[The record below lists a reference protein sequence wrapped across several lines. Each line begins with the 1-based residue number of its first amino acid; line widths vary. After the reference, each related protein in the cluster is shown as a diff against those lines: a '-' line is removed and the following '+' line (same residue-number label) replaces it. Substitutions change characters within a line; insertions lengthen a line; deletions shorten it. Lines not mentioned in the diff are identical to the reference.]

1 MHLPEQFRAALL
13 HSRLIEPG
21 NTVLVAVSGGLDSVV
36 LLHLLRS
43 VREDLRLHVHVAHF
57 DHRMRSDS
65 ASDAAWV
72 MQLCDDLRVACT
84 VGSAEGIPRNEED
97 ARAFRY
103 DFLERTAD
111 TVAADRIATAH
122 HADDQAETVLFRML
136 RGTGVDG
143 LAGIPERRGRIVRP
157 LLPFRRSELEQWAEA
172 ERLDWRED
180 PSNVTRVYARN
191 RIRLDV
197 LPQLEAEW
205 PGARRTLTRL
215 ARAAA
220 RNRDAWQSALG
231 EIEKRVILSED
242 TGIIELARGVL
253 LEYHPEIR
261 ARLLRRWLAR
271 LGRVPGRA
279 GTAVAQTFI
288 RAGESGSGIHL
299 SGGLRAERDFDIIR
313 LYRAVAAN
321 TDPDQ
326 PLWIENAATGG
337 GETIVGGLRYR
348 VRWSVGAGAVTGES
362 AGFDLTDLRF
372 PLAVRGWAPG
382 DRIQLPIGSKK
393 LKKLFVE
400 KRLGRERRRT
410 VPVLVDSKDHVLWVV
425 GLARSAEAEP
435 VPDRAALCI
444 TVSAANSQ

>member
-1 MHLPEQFRAALL
+1 MHLPEQLRAALQQN
-13 HSRLIEPG
+13 RLIEPAD
-21 NTVLVAVSGGLDSVV
+21 TVLVAVSGGLDSMV
-36 LLHLLRS
+36 LLRLLHSLR
-43 VREDLRLHVHVAHF
+43 DQFRLHLHVGHF
-57 DHRMRSDS
+57 DHRMRPDSDC
-65 ASDAAWV
+65 DAAWV
-72 MQLCDDLRVACT
+72 AQVCEELQVACT
-84 VGSAEGIPRNEED
+84 VGSAPIVPRNEQE
-97 ARAFRY
+97 ARKLRY
-103 DFLERTAD
+103 DFLELTAD
-111 TVAADRIATAH
+111 TIGANRIATAH
-122 HADDQAETVLFRML
+122 HADDQAETVLFRVL

-157 LLPFRRSELEQWAEA
+157 LLPFRRSELKRWAE
-172 ERLDWRED
+172 ETRLDWRED
-180 PSNVTRVYARN
+180 PSNTTRVYARN

-197 LPQLEAEW
+197 LPRLEAES
-205 PGARRTLTRL
+205 PGASRALTRL

-220 RNRDAWQSALG
+220 RTRAAWENALG

-242 TGIIELARGVL
+242 TGIIELARDRL

-271 LGRVPGRA
+271 LGRAPGRA
-279 GTAVAQTFI
+279 GTAVAPTFI
-288 RAGESGSGIHL
+288 RAGGSGSGIHL
-299 SGGLRAERDFDIIR
+299 SGGLRAERDFGVIR

-321 TDPDQ
+321 TEPDQ
-326 PLWIENAATGG
+326 PLWIENAAAGS
-337 GETIVGGLRYR
+337 GETIVGGRQYN

-372 PLAVRGWAPG
+372 PLAVRGWVPG
-382 DRIQLPIGSKK
+382 DRIHMAFGTKK

-400 KRLGRERRRT
+400 KRLGREHRRT

-444 TVSAANSQ
+444 TVSDANSQ